1 MACVW
6 YALRVTVQPPRYS
19 LESSLFSQP
28 FPLPPYLFSP
38 RLPPSLLTLFP
49 CSSTY
54 PVSMPSSAHMN
65 THLRRVASLAAQL
78 RSTASIA
85 RSVLRAVVAVL
96 LVFLLALGGCVAFL
110 LVALHAPVALP
121 VLAGGATLIAGGVVY
136 TKWSEADEL
145 VATLQ
150 AWSGGSGGA
159 EEPPPPGLAATPEV
173 EARESRAR
181 RSVRASASELAR
193 VRSEG
198 TLVPLI
204 QEKEAALAA
213 AEAAWRSA
221 RAERTRSIK
230 TALMLAPDNLLLS
243 TATTLMG
250 VPAAVA
256 GVGGLLVWGVPTGWT
271 HVLGLLVLT
280 GGGGGIAGRG
290 GRLAVPSPALL
301 RAF

>member
-1 MACVW
+1 
-6 YALRVTVQPPRYS
+6 
-19 LESSLFSQP
+19 
-28 FPLPPYLFSP
+28 
-38 RLPPSLLTLFP
+38 
-49 CSSTY
+49 
-54 PVSMPSSAHMN
+54 MPSSASMN

-78 RSTASIA
+78 RTTASIA

-96 LVFLLALGGCVAFL
+96 LVFLTGLGGGVAAL
-110 LVALHAPVALP
+110 LATLHAPVALP
-121 VLAGGATLIAGGVVY
+121 LLAGGATLIAGGVVY
-136 TKWSEADEL
+136 AKWAEADEL

-150 AWSGGSGGA
+150 AWSGGSGGGGA
-159 EEPPPPGLAATPEV
+159 GDAPPPGLAATPEA

-181 RSVRASASELAR
+181 RTVRASASELAR

-243 TATTLMG
+243 TAATLVG

-256 GVGGLLVWGVPTGWT
+256 GVGGLLVWGVPTGWA
-271 HVLGLLVLT
+271 HVLGLLVLAGGVVALLGGAAAWLCLRQLFYARFEALIGRIVDGLLAAGET
-280 GGGGGIAGRG
+280 GVQAVAAGGASLLDPEG
-290 GRLAVPSPALL
+290 GRRIHTSESQPLL
-301 RAF
+301 SSGDV

>member
-1 MACVW
+1 
-6 YALRVTVQPPRYS
+6 
-19 LESSLFSQP
+19 
-28 FPLPPYLFSP
+28 
-38 RLPPSLLTLFP
+38 
-49 CSSTY
+49 
-54 PVSMPSSAHMN
+54 MPASASMN

-78 RSTASIA
+78 RTTASIA

-96 LVFLLALGGCVAFL
+96 LVFLTALGGGVTVL
-110 LVALHAPVALP
+110 LAILHAPVAISLF
-121 VLAGGATLIAGGVVY
+121 AGGATLIAGGVVY
-136 TKWSEADEL
+136 AKWAEADEL

-159 EEPPPPGLAATPEV
+159 GEAPPPGLAATPEA

-230 TALMLAPDNLLLS
+230 AALMLAPDNLLLS
-243 TATTLMG
+243 TATTLVG

-256 GVGGLLVWGVPTGWT
+256 GAGGLLVWGVPTGWA
-271 HVLGLLVLT
+271 HVLGLLVLV
-280 GGGGGIAGRG
+280 GGGATLLGGAATWLCLRQLFYVRFEALIGRIVDGLLAAGETGLQAVATGEADLLDPEG
-290 GRLAVPSPALL
+290 GRRIRTSESQPLL
-301 RAF
+301 STGEV